1 MQDSVAAWMIAGGIR
16 SEVAE
21 RNLAHR
27 VAIREARLEAE
38 AARPAL
44 LERIRAYV
52 RTPNA
57 EPALDC
63 CVA

>member
-1 MQDSVAAWMIAGGIR
+1 MHDSIAAWMIAGGIR
-16 SEVAE
+16 SELAD

-27 VAIREARLEAE
+27 VAIREARME
-38 AARPAL
+38 AADTRPGL

-52 RTPNA
+52 GMQNV